1 MHGTPITF
9 VSPFEGAKF
18 RYAEGFAYAVPE
30 HLAPVLGLKWLDRR
44 RAGATVKVLV
54 DTGQPEVTD
63 GCIFY
68 DHAAGYELHWGEALK
83 SLRTILQVSSGSPS
97 SGAYGGGTV
106 VFRVMDIVTG
116 QVRQRLEAPR
126 ELTQVQ
132 FREVLKLGLSA
143 MGSIELSEAAS

>member
-1 MHGTPITF
+1 MHDTPVTF

-18 RYAEGFAYAVPE
+18 RYAEGFVYAVPE
-30 HLAPVLGLKWLDRR
+30 HLAAVLGLKWLDRR
-44 RAGATVKVLV
+44 RGGATVKVLV
-54 DTGQPEVTD
+54 DTGQPDVTD

-68 DHAAGYELHWGEALK
+68 DHPAGYELPWGEALQ

-97 SGAYGGGTV
+97 SGAHGGGTV
-106 VFRVMDIVTG
+106 VFRVMDIVSG
-116 QVRQRLEAPR
+116 QARQRLEAPR